1 MTGYFFIEIQV
12 HSITYLFH
20 HKKERLMTIQ
30 RHLEKLNQLSEQ
42 LQPWQGRFNEIQD
55 ILSLKK
61 PLLEQ
66 VERFNQEEQTL
77 NIAIMGQVKAGKSSF
92 LNALLFN
99 GKPVLPTAATPKTAN
114 LTRISYGEKPV
125 LEVEFYT
132 VEEWQDIEQLA
143 QQQGEFDQIK
153 VAKEL
158 TTMVKQSGLDVAQ
171 VLQQQKQQIEA
182 NSLDDLIQ
190 VLDSYAGNT
199 GQYTPLVKMT
209 RLYLPNEELKG
220 FDIID
225 TPGMNDPVLSRTEK
239 TKEEMKRCDVVFFLS
254 RSSQFLDQSD
264 IDLLSSQLPQGGV
277 QKMVLV
283 AAQYDSVIIDDG
295 FNRDSLAECETN
307 VQKRVNRRA
316 ETELGKLAEQ
326 REQAGRPQV
335 AELLR
340 SLTKPILSSTFAY
353 GFANWEKSQWDNAM
367 QHTYNE
373 LQSLGE
379 EWGDYHFTP
388 TDWERIGNFQT
399 LRQEY
404 EQARQNKVQLLEQK
418 KQELLPKA
426 QENLADKVQ
435 ALNAMIDQRIHTL
448 NTQDIQQLE
457 QQQKKCEQQILR
469 ISGKLENM
477 ISQQV
482 KKLQSTTQ
490 DITRDLQKG
499 IQQYSQMTTH
509 SGTETEERSREV
521 STSKWYNP
529 FSWGDTETRYR
540 TYTTTY
546 EYLNAADAVE
556 QVSQYAR
563 DCKVDIQYQ
572 FNDLVRPNQLK
583 LDLRK
588 ALVDEL
594 NTSSQDFDPAQFKN
608 TLDRVINQLD
618 FPELDLDIG
627 NPSELISRN
636 FSGQVR
642 SSSDIEQ
649 LKQQLN
655 QSLQQIFEMLSQRFK
670 ASSQDLQHSLEQTR
684 NSLLQ
689 TLIAGLEQEL
699 QQVRQDFAEKQRTLE
714 EYQQLKKIVV

>member
-1 MTGYFFIEIQV
+1 
-12 HSITYLFH
+12 
-20 HKKERLMTIQ
+20 MTIQ
-30 RHLEKLNQLSEQ
+30 QHLEKLNQLSEQ

-66 VERFNQEEQTL
+66 LERFNQEEQTL

-125 LEVEFYT
+125 LEVEYYT
-132 VEEWQDIEQLA
+132 VEEWQNLEQLA
-143 QQQGEFDQIK
+143 QQQGDYDEIK

-158 TTMVKQSGLDVAQ
+158 TTMVKQSSLDVNQ
-171 VLQQQKQQIEA
+171 VLQQQKQLIEA
-182 NSLDDLIQ
+182 NSLDELMQ
-190 VLDSYAGNT
+190 VLDTYAGNS

-254 RSSQFLDQSD
+254 RASQFLDQSD
-264 IDLLSSQLPQGGV
+264 IELLSSQLPQGGV
-277 QKMVLV
+277 QKMILV

-353 GFANWEKSQWDNAM
+353 GFAHWEQSQWDNAM
-367 QHTYNE
+367 QHTYKE

-379 EWGDYHFTP
+379 EWNDYQFTAA
-388 TDWERIGNFQT
+388 DWERIANFKT
-399 LRQEY
+399 LSQEY

-426 QENLADKVQ
+426 QENLTDKVQ
-435 ALNAMIDQRIHTL
+435 ALNAMIEQRIHTL

-457 QQQKKCEQQILR
+457 QQQKKCEQQIQR
-469 ISGKLENM
+469 ISGKLENL
-477 ISQQV
+477 INQQIN
-482 KKLQSTTQ
+482 KLQSTTQ

-499 IQQYSQMTTH
+499 IQQYSQITIHT
-509 SGTETEERSREV
+509 GTETEERSYEV

-529 FSWGDTETRYR
+529 FSWGSTETRYR
-540 TYTTTY
+540 SYTTTY
-546 EYLNAADAVE
+546 EYLNASDAVE
-556 QVSQYAR
+556 QISQYAR
-563 DCKVDIQYQ
+563 DCKVDIQYH
-572 FNDLVRPNQLK
+572 FNDLVRPSQLK

-594 NTSSQDFDPAQFKN
+594 NTSSQDFDPRQFKN

-618 FPELDLDIG
+618 LPELNLDIG

-642 SSSDIEQ
+642 SSSDIQQ
-649 LKQQLN
+649 LKQQLH
-655 QSLQQIFEMLSQRFK
+655 QSLQKIFEMLSQRFK
-670 ASSQDLQHSLEQTR
+670 ASSQELQRSLEQTR

-699 QQVRQDFAEKQRTLE
+699 QQVRQDFAEKQKTLE
-714 EYQQLKKIVV
+714 EYQQLKKILA

>member
-1 MTGYFFIEIQV
+1 
-12 HSITYLFH
+12 
-20 HKKERLMTIQ
+20 MTIQ
-30 RHLEKLNQLSEQ
+30 QHLEKLNQLSEQ
-42 LQPWQGRFNEIQD
+42 LQPWQGRFNEIKD
-55 ILSLKK
+55 ILSLRK

-92 LNALLFN
+92 LNALLFA

-125 LEVEFYT
+125 LEVEYYT
-132 VEEWQDIEQLA
+132 AEEWQDLKQLA
-143 QQQGEFDQIK
+143 QQQGDYDQIK

-158 TTMVKQSGLDVAQ
+158 TTMVKQSGLDVTE
-171 VLQQQKQQIEA
+171 VLQQQKQLIEA
-182 NSLDDLIQ
+182 NCLDELMQ
-190 VLDSYAGNT
+190 VLDTYTGNS

-209 RLYLPNEELKG
+209 RLYLPSEELKG

-254 RSSQFLDQSD
+254 RASQFLDQSD
-264 IDLLSSQLPQGGV
+264 IELLSSQLPQGGV

-307 VQKRVNRRA
+307 VQKRINRRA

-353 GFANWEKSQWDNAM
+353 GFSHWEQSQWDNAM
-367 QHTYNE
+367 QHTYKE

-379 EWGDYHFTP
+379 EWGDYQFTQA
-388 TDWERIGNFQT
+388 DWERIGNFKT
-399 LRQEY
+399 LSQEY

-426 QENLADKVQ
+426 QENLTDKVQ

-457 QQQKKCEQQILR
+457 QQQKKCEQQIQH
-469 ISGKLENM
+469 ISGKLENL
-477 ISQQV
+477 INEQIN
-482 KKLQSTTQ
+482 KLQSTTQ
-490 DITRDLQKG
+490 DITSDLQKG
-499 IQQYSQMTTH
+499 IQQYSRITTH
-509 SGTETEERSREV
+509 TGTETEERSYEV

-529 FSWGDTETRYR
+529 FSWGSTETRYR
-540 TYTTTY
+540 SYTTTY
-546 EYLNAADAVE
+546 EYLNASDAVE

-563 DCKVDIQYQ
+563 ECKSDIQLN
-572 FNDLVRPNQLK
+572 FNNLVRPNQLK

-594 NTSSQDFDPAQFKN
+594 NTSSQDFDPKQFKN
-608 TLDRVINQLD
+608 TLDRVIKQLD
-618 FPELDLDIG
+618 LPELNLDIG

-642 SSSDIEQ
+642 SSSDIQQ

-655 QSLQQIFEMLSQRFK
+655 QSLQKIFEMLSQRFK
-670 ASSQDLQHSLEQTR
+670 TSSQDLQRSLDQTR

-699 QQVRQDFAEKQRTLE
+699 QQVRQDFAEKQKTLE
-714 EYQQLKKIVV
+714 EYQQLKKILA

>member
-1 MTGYFFIEIQV
+1 
-12 HSITYLFH
+12 
-20 HKKERLMTIQ
+20 MTIQ
-30 RHLEKLNQLSEQ
+30 QHLEKLNQLSEQ

-125 LEVEFYT
+125 LEVEYYT
-132 VEEWQDIEQLA
+132 AEEWQDLEQLA
-143 QQQGEFDQIK
+143 QQQGDYDQIK

-158 TTMVKQSGLDVAQ
+158 TTMVKQSGLDVTQ
-171 VLQQQKQQIEA
+171 VLQQQKQLIEA
-182 NSLDDLIQ
+182 NSLDELMQ
-190 VLDSYAGNT
+190 VLDSYAGNS

-254 RSSQFLDQSD
+254 RASQFLDQSD
-264 IDLLSSQLPQGGV
+264 IELLSSQLPQGGV

-353 GFANWEKSQWDNAM
+353 GFSHWEQSQWDNAM
-367 QHTYNE
+367 QHTYKE

-379 EWGDYHFTP
+379 EWGDYQFTQA
-388 TDWERIGNFQT
+388 DWERIGNFKT
-399 LRQEY
+399 LSQEY

-426 QENLADKVQ
+426 QENLTDKVQ
-435 ALNAMIDQRIHTL
+435 ALTAMIDQRIHTL

-457 QQQKKCEQQILR
+457 QQQKKCEQQIQR
-469 ISGKLENM
+469 ISGKLENL
-477 ISQQV
+477 INQQIN
-482 KKLQSTTQ
+482 KLQSTTQ

-499 IQQYSQMTTH
+499 IQQYSQITTH
-509 SGTETEERSREV
+509 TGTETEERSYEV

-529 FSWGDTETRYR
+529 FSWGSTETRYR
-540 TYTTTY
+540 SYTTTY
-546 EYLNAADAVE
+546 EYLNASDAVE

-563 DCKVDIQYQ
+563 DCTVDIQYH
-572 FNDLVRPNQLK
+572 FNDLVRPSQLK
-583 LDLRK
+583 LELRK

-594 NTSSQDFDPAQFKN
+594 NTSSQDFDPKQFKN

-618 FPELDLDIG
+618 LPELDLDIG

-642 SSSDIEQ
+642 SSSDIQQ

-655 QSLQQIFEMLSQRFK
+655 QSLQKIFEMLSQRFK
-670 ASSQDLQHSLEQTR
+670 TSSQDLQHSLEQTR
-684 NSLLQ
+684 DSLLQ

-699 QQVRQDFAEKQRTLE
+699 QQVRQDFAEKQKTLE
-714 EYQQLKKIVV
+714 EYQQLKKILA

>member
-1 MTGYFFIEIQV
+1 
-12 HSITYLFH
+12 
-20 HKKERLMTIQ
+20 MTIQ
-30 RHLEKLNQLSEQ
+30 QHLEKLSQLSEQ
-42 LQPWQGRFNEIQD
+42 LQPWHGRFNEIQD
-55 ILSLKK
+55 ILNLRK

-66 VERFNQEEQTL
+66 VERFNQDEQTL

-125 LEVEFYT
+125 LEVEYYT
-132 VEEWQDIEQLA
+132 AEEWQDLEQLA
-143 QQQGEFDQIK
+143 QQQGDYDQIK

-158 TTMVKQSGLDVAQ
+158 TTMVKQSGLDVTE
-171 VLQQQKQQIEA
+171 VLQQQKQLIEA
-182 NSLDDLIQ
+182 NSLDELMQ
-190 VLDSYAGNT
+190 VLDTYAGNS

-254 RSSQFLDQSD
+254 RASQFLDQSD
-264 IDLLSSQLPQGGV
+264 IELLSSQLPQGGV

-353 GFANWEKSQWDNAM
+353 GFAHWEQSQWDNAM
-367 QHTYNE
+367 QHTYKE

-379 EWGDYHFTP
+379 EWNDYQFTAA
-388 TDWERIGNFQT
+388 DWERIGNFKT
-399 LRQEY
+399 LSQEY

-426 QENLADKVQ
+426 QENLTDKVQ

-457 QQQKKCEQQILR
+457 QQQKKCEQQIQR
-469 ISGKLENM
+469 ISGKLENL
-477 ISQQV
+477 INEQIN
-482 KKLQSTTQ
+482 KLQSTTQ
-490 DITRDLQKG
+490 DITSDLQKG
-499 IQQYSQMTTH
+499 IQQYSRITTH
-509 SGTETEERSREV
+509 TGTETEERSYEV

-529 FSWGDTETRYR
+529 FSWGSTETRYR
-540 TYTTTY
+540 SYTTTY
-546 EYLNAADAVE
+546 EYLNASDAVE

-563 DCKVDIQYQ
+563 ECKSDIQLN
-572 FNDLVRPNQLK
+572 FNNLVRPNQLK

-594 NTSSQDFDPAQFKN
+594 NTSSQDFDPKQFKN

-618 FPELDLDIG
+618 LPELNLDIG

-642 SSSDIEQ
+642 SSSDIQQ

-655 QSLQQIFEMLSQRFK
+655 QSLQKIFEMLSQRFK
-670 ASSQDLQHSLEQTR
+670 ASSQDLERSLEQTR

-699 QQVRQDFAEKQRTLE
+699 QQVRQDFAEKQKTLE
-714 EYQQLKKIVV
+714 EYQQLKKILA

>member
-1 MTGYFFIEIQV
+1 
-12 HSITYLFH
+12 
-20 HKKERLMTIQ
+20 MTIQ
-30 RHLEKLNQLSEQ
+30 QHLEKLDQLYEQ
-42 LQPWQGRFNEIQD
+42 LQHWQGRFNEIQD

-125 LEVEFYT
+125 LEVEYYT
-132 VEEWQDIEQLA
+132 VEEWHDLELLA
-143 QQQGEFDQIK
+143 QQEGDFDQIK

-254 RSSQFLDQSD
+254 RASQFLDQSD

-295 FNRDSLAECETN
+295 FNRNSLAECEAN

-326 REQAGRPQV
+326 REQAGRPKV

-353 GFANWEKSQWDNAM
+353 GFANWKKSQWDSSM
-367 QHTYNE
+367 QHTYSE
-373 LQSLGE
+373 LKGLGE
-379 EWGDYHFTP
+379 EWGDYQFNLI
-388 TDWERIGNFQT
+388 DWERIGNFQI

-426 QENLADKVQ
+426 HENLADKVQ
-435 ALNAMIDQRIHTL
+435 ALNAIIDQRVHIL
-448 NTQDIQQLE
+448 NTQDIQRLE
-457 QQQKKCEQQILR
+457 QQQKKCEQQIQR
-469 ISGKLENM
+469 ISGKLESL
-477 ISQQV
+477 ISQQIN
-482 KKLQSTTQ
+482 KLQSTTQ

-499 IQQYSQMTTH
+499 IQQYSRMTTH
-509 SGTETEERSREV
+509 TGTETEERSYEV

-529 FSWGDTETRYR
+529 FSWGDTETHYR
-540 TYTTTY
+540 SYTSSY
-546 EYLNAADAVE
+546 EYMNASDAVE
-556 QVSQYAR
+556 QVGQYAR

-618 FPELDLDIG
+618 LPELNLDIG
-627 NPSELISRN
+627 NPSELISRR

-642 SSSDIEQ
+642 SNSDIEQ

-655 QSLQQIFEMLSQRFK
+655 QSLQQIFEMLSDRFK
-670 ASSQDLQHSLEQTR
+670 TSSHKLQQNLEQTR
-684 NSLLQ
+684 NSILQ
-689 TLIAGLEQEL
+689 TLIAGLEHEL
-699 QQVRQDFAEKQRTLE
+699 QEVRQDFAEKQKTLA
-714 EYQQLKKIVV
+714 EYQQLKKILI

>member
-1 MTGYFFIEIQV
+1 
-12 HSITYLFH
+12 
-20 HKKERLMTIQ
+20 MTIQ
-30 RHLEKLNQLSEQ
+30 QHLEKLNHLSEQ

-92 LNALLFN
+92 LNALLFH

-125 LEVEFYT
+125 LEVEYYT
-132 VEEWQDIEQLA
+132 AEEWQNLEQLA
-143 QQQGEFDQIK
+143 QQQGDYDEIK

-158 TTMVKQSGLDVAQ
+158 TTMLKQSSLDVNQ
-171 VLQQQKQQIEA
+171 VLQQQKQLIEA
-182 NSLDDLIQ
+182 NSLDELKQ
-190 VLDSYAGNT
+190 VLDTYAGNS

-254 RSSQFLDQSD
+254 RASQFLDQSD
-264 IDLLSSQLPQGGV
+264 IELLSSQLPQGGV

-353 GFANWEKSQWDNAM
+353 GFAHWEQSQWDNAM
-367 QHTYNE
+367 QHTYKE

-379 EWGDYHFTP
+379 EWNDYQFTQD
-388 TDWERIGNFQT
+388 DWERIANFKT
-399 LRQEY
+399 LSQEY

-426 QENLADKVQ
+426 QENLTDKVQ
-435 ALNAMIDQRIHTL
+435 ALNAMIEQRIHTL

-457 QQQKKCEQQILR
+457 QQQKKCEQQIQR
-469 ISGKLENM
+469 ISGKLENL
-477 ISQQV
+477 INQQIN
-482 KKLQSTTQ
+482 KLQSTTQ

-499 IQQYSQMTTH
+499 IQQYSQITTH
-509 SGTETEERSREV
+509 TGTETEERSYEV
-521 STSKWYNP
+521 STSKWYKP
-529 FSWGDTETRYR
+529 WTWGDTETRYR
-540 TYTTTY
+540 SYTTTY
-546 EYLNAADAVE
+546 EYLNASDAVE

-563 DCKVDIQYQ
+563 DCKVDIQYH
-572 FNDLVRPNQLK
+572 FNDLVRPSQLK

-594 NTSSQDFDPAQFKN
+594 NTSSQDFDPTQFKN

-618 FPELDLDIG
+618 LPELNLDIG

-642 SSSDIEQ
+642 SSSDIQQ

-655 QSLQQIFEMLSQRFK
+655 QSLQKIFEMLSQRFK
-670 ASSQDLQHSLEQTR
+670 ASSQDLQRSLEQTR

-699 QQVRQDFAEKQRTLE
+699 QQVRQDFAEKQKTLE
-714 EYQQLKKIVV
+714 EYQQLKKILA

>member
-1 MTGYFFIEIQV
+1 
-12 HSITYLFH
+12 
-20 HKKERLMTIQ
+20 MTIQ
-30 RHLEKLNQLSEQ
+30 KHLEKLSRLSEQ
-42 LQPWQGRFNEIQD
+42 LQLWQGRFNEIQD

-125 LEVEFYT
+125 LEVEYYT
-132 VEEWQDIEQLA
+132 AEEWQDLEQLA

-158 TTMVKQSGLDVAQ
+158 TTMVKQSGLDVTQ
-171 VLQQQKQQIEA
+171 VLQQQKQKIEA
-182 NSLDDLIQ
+182 NSLDDLMQ
-190 VLDSYAGNT
+190 LLDTYAGNS

-254 RSSQFLDQSD
+254 RASQFLDQSD

-340 SLTKPILSSTFAY
+340 SLTKPILSSTFSY
-353 GFANWEKSQWDNAM
+353 GFANWEQSQWDNAM
-367 QHTYNE
+367 LHTHNE
-373 LQSLGE
+373 LRSLGE
-379 EWGDYHFTP
+379 EWGNYQFTP
-388 TDWERIGNFQT
+388 SDWERIGNFQT

-404 EQARQNKVQLLEQK
+404 ERARQNKVQLLEQK
-418 KQELLPKA
+418 KLELLPKA

-457 QQQKKCEQQILR
+457 QQQKKCEQQIQR
-469 ISGKLENM
+469 ISGKLENL
-477 ISQQV
+477 INQQIN
-482 KKLQSTTQ
+482 KLQSTTQ
-490 DITRDLQKG
+490 GITRDLQKG
-499 IQQYSQMTTH
+499 IQQYSQITTH
-509 SGTETEERSREV
+509 TGTETEERSYEV
-521 STSKWYNP
+521 STSTWYNP

-540 TYTTTY
+540 SYTTTY
-546 EYLNAADAVE
+546 EYLNASDAVE
-556 QVSQYAR
+556 QVGQYAR
-563 DCKVDIQYQ
+563 DCKIDIQYH

-627 NPSELISRN
+627 NPSDLITRN

-649 LKQQLN
+649 LKQRLN

-670 ASSQDLQHSLEQTR
+670 ASSQNLQQSLEQTR

-699 QQVRQDFAEKQRTLE
+699 QQVRQDFAEKQKTLE
-714 EYQQLKKIVV
+714 EYLQLKKILT

>member
-1 MTGYFFIEIQV
+1 
-12 HSITYLFH
+12 
-20 HKKERLMTIQ
+20 MTIQ
-30 RHLEKLNQLSEQ
+30 QHLEKLNQLSEE
-42 LQPWQGRFNEIQD
+42 LQPWQGRFNEIKD
-55 ILSLKK
+55 ILSLRK

-92 LNALLFN
+92 LNALLFA

-125 LEVEFYT
+125 LEVEYYT
-132 VEEWQDIEQLA
+132 AEEWQDLEQLA
-143 QQQGEFDQIK
+143 QQQGDYDQIK

-158 TTMVKQSGLDVAQ
+158 TTMVKQSGLDVTE
-171 VLQQQKQQIEA
+171 VLQQQKQLIEA
-182 NSLDDLIQ
+182 NCLDELMQ
-190 VLDSYAGNT
+190 VLDTYAGNS

-209 RLYLPNEELKG
+209 RLYLPSEELKG

-254 RSSQFLDQSD
+254 RASQFLDQSD
-264 IDLLSSQLPQGGV
+264 IELLSSQLPQGGV

-307 VQKRVNRRA
+307 VQKRINRRA

-326 REQAGRPQV
+326 REQAGRPQI

-340 SLTKPILSSTFAY
+340 SLTKPILSSTFAF
-353 GFANWEKSQWDNAM
+353 GFSHWEQSQWDKAM
-367 QHTYNE
+367 QHTYKE

-379 EWGDYHFTP
+379 EWGDYQFTQA
-388 TDWERIGNFQT
+388 DWERIGNFKT
-399 LRQEY
+399 LSQEY

-426 QENLADKVQ
+426 QEHLTDKVQ
-435 ALNAMIDQRIHTL
+435 ALNAMIEQRIHTL

-457 QQQKKCEQQILR
+457 QQQKKCEQQIQR
-469 ISGKLENM
+469 ISGKLENL
-477 ISQQV
+477 INEQIN
-482 KKLQSTTQ
+482 KLQSTTQ
-490 DITRDLQKG
+490 DITSDLQKG
-499 IQQYSQMTTH
+499 IQQYSRITTH
-509 SGTETEERSREV
+509 TGTETEERSYEV

-529 FSWGDTETRYR
+529 FSWGSTETRYR
-540 TYTTTY
+540 SYTTTY
-546 EYLNAADAVE
+546 EYLNASDAVE

-563 DCKVDIQYQ
+563 ECKSDIQLN
-572 FNDLVRPNQLK
+572 FNNLVRPNQLK

-594 NTSSQDFDPAQFKN
+594 NTSSQDFDPKQFKN
-608 TLDRVINQLD
+608 TLDRVIKQLD
-618 FPELDLDIG
+618 LPELNLDIG

-642 SSSDIEQ
+642 SSSDIQQ

-655 QSLQQIFEMLSQRFK
+655 QSLQKIFEMLSQRFK
-670 ASSQDLQHSLEQTR
+670 TSSQDLQRSLEQTR

-699 QQVRQDFAEKQRTLE
+699 QQVRQDFAEKQKTLE
-714 EYQQLKKIVV
+714 EYQQLKKILA

>member
-1 MTGYFFIEIQV
+1 
-12 HSITYLFH
+12 
-20 HKKERLMTIQ
+20 MTIQ
-30 RHLEKLNQLSEQ
+30 QHLEKLNQLSEQ

-125 LEVEFYT
+125 LEVEYYT
-132 VEEWQDIEQLA
+132 VEEWQNLEQLA
-143 QQQGEFDQIK
+143 QQQGDYDEIK

-158 TTMVKQSGLDVAQ
+158 TTMVKQSSLDVNQ
-171 VLQQQKQQIEA
+171 VLQQQRQLIEA
-182 NSLDDLIQ
+182 NSLDELMQ
-190 VLDSYAGNT
+190 VLDTYAGNS

-254 RSSQFLDQSD
+254 RASQFLDQSD
-264 IDLLSSQLPQGGV
+264 IELLSSQLPQGGV

-353 GFANWEKSQWDNAM
+353 GFAHWEQSQWDNAM
-367 QHTYNE
+367 QHTYKE

-379 EWGDYHFTP
+379 EWNDYQFTAA
-388 TDWERIGNFQT
+388 DWERIANFKT
-399 LRQEY
+399 LNQEY

-426 QENLADKVQ
+426 QENLTDKVQ
-435 ALNAMIDQRIHTL
+435 ALNAMIEQRIHTL

-457 QQQKKCEQQILR
+457 QQQKKCEQQIQR
-469 ISGKLENM
+469 ISGKLENL
-477 ISQQV
+477 INQQIN
-482 KKLQSTTQ
+482 KLQSTTQ

-499 IQQYSQMTTH
+499 IQQYSQITTH
-509 SGTETEERSREV
+509 TGTETEERSYEV

-529 FSWGDTETRYR
+529 FSWGSTETRYR
-540 TYTTTY
+540 SYTTTY
-546 EYLNAADAVE
+546 EYLNASDAVE

-563 DCKVDIQYQ
+563 DCKVDIQYH
-572 FNDLVRPNQLK
+572 FNDLVRPSQLK

-594 NTSSQDFDPAQFKN
+594 NTSSQDFDPTQFKN

-618 FPELDLDIG
+618 LPELNLDIG

-642 SSSDIEQ
+642 SSSDIQQ
-649 LKQQLN
+649 LKQQLH
-655 QSLQQIFEMLSQRFK
+655 QSLQKIFEMLSQRFK
-670 ASSQDLQHSLEQTR
+670 ASSQDLQRSLEQTR

-699 QQVRQDFAEKQRTLE
+699 QQVRQDFAEKQKTLE
-714 EYQQLKKIVV
+714 EYQQLKKILA

>member
-1 MTGYFFIEIQV
+1 
-12 HSITYLFH
+12 
-20 HKKERLMTIQ
+20 MTIQ
-30 RHLEKLNQLSEQ
+30 QHLEKLNQLSKQ

-125 LEVEFYT
+125 LEVEYYT
-132 VEEWQDIEQLA
+132 AEEWQDLEQLA
-143 QQQGEFDQIK
+143 QQQGDYDQIK

-158 TTMVKQSGLDVAQ
+158 TTMVKQSGLDVTQ
-171 VLQQQKQQIEA
+171 VFQQQKQLIEA
-182 NSLDDLIQ
+182 NSLDELMQ
-190 VLDSYAGNT
+190 VLDSYAGNS

-254 RSSQFLDQSD
+254 RASQFLDETD
-264 IDLLSSQLPQGGV
+264 LKLLSNQLPQGGV

-283 AAQYDSVIIDDG
+283 GSHYDSVIYDDAPQ
-295 FNRDSLAECETN
+295 RDSLSECEAN
-307 VQKRVNRRA
+307 IQKRLNSRA
-316 ETELGKLAEQ
+316 AKDLGKLADQ
-326 REQAGRPQV
+326 REQAGRPQI

-353 GFANWEKSQWDNAM
+353 GFAHWDKSQWNSSMLHDYSNLQNEAKDSWDNY
-367 QHTYNE
+367 Q
-373 LQSLGE
+373 
-379 EWGDYHFTP
+379 FTQA
-388 TDWERIGNFQT
+388 DWERIGNFKT
-399 LRQEY
+399 LSQEY

-426 QENLADKVQ
+426 LENLTDKVQ
-435 ALNAMIDQRIHTL
+435 ALTAMIDQRIHTL

-457 QQQKKCEQQILR
+457 QQQKKCEQQIQR
-469 ISGKLENM
+469 ISGKLENL
-477 ISQQV
+477 INQQIN
-482 KKLQSTTQ
+482 KLQSTTQ

-499 IQQYSQMTTH
+499 IQQYSQITTH
-509 SGTETEERSREV
+509 TGTETEERSYEV
-521 STSKWYNP
+521 STSKWYKP
-529 FSWGDTETRYR
+529 WTWGDTETRYR
-540 TYTTTY
+540 SYTTTY
-546 EYLNAADAVE
+546 EYLNASDAVE

-563 DCKVDIQYQ
+563 DCTVDIQYH
-572 FNDLVRPNQLK
+572 FNDLVRPSQLK
-583 LDLRK
+583 LELRK

-594 NTSSQDFDPAQFKN
+594 NTSSQDFDPKQFKN

-618 FPELDLDIG
+618 LPELDLDIG

-642 SSSDIEQ
+642 SSSDIQQ

-655 QSLQQIFEMLSQRFK
+655 QSLQKIFEMLSQRFK
-670 ASSQDLQHSLEQTR
+670 TSSQDLQHSLEQTR
-684 NSLLQ
+684 DSLLQ

-699 QQVRQDFAEKQRTLE
+699 HQVRQDFAEKQKTLE
-714 EYQQLKKIVV
+714 EYQQLKKILA

>member
-1 MTGYFFIEIQV
+1 
-12 HSITYLFH
+12 
-20 HKKERLMTIQ
+20 MTIQ
-30 RHLEKLNQLSEQ
+30 QHLEKLNQLSKQ

-55 ILSLKK
+55 ILSLRR

-125 LEVEFYT
+125 LEVEYYT
-132 VEEWQDIEQLA
+132 AEEWQDLEQLA
-143 QQQGEFDQIK
+143 QQQGDYDQIK

-158 TTMVKQSGLDVAQ
+158 TTMVKQSGLDVPQ
-171 VLQQQKQQIEA
+171 ELKQQTQLIEA
-182 NSLDDLIQ
+182 NYLDELMQ
-190 VLDSYAGNT
+190 VLDSYAGNS

-254 RSSQFLDQSD
+254 RASQFLDQSD
-264 IDLLSSQLPQGGV
+264 IELLSSQLPQGGV

-353 GFANWEKSQWDNAM
+353 GFAHWEQSQWDNAM
-367 QHTYNE
+367 QHTYKE

-379 EWGDYHFTP
+379 EWNDYQFTAA
-388 TDWERIGNFQT
+388 DWERIANFKT
-399 LRQEY
+399 LNQEY

-426 QENLADKVQ
+426 QENLTDKVQ
-435 ALNAMIDQRIHTL
+435 ALTAMIDQRIHTL

-457 QQQKKCEQQILR
+457 QQQKKCEQQIQR
-469 ISGKLENM
+469 ISGKLENL
-477 ISQQV
+477 INQQIN
-482 KKLQSTTQ
+482 KLQSTTQ

-499 IQQYSQMTTH
+499 IQQYSQITTH
-509 SGTETEERSREV
+509 TGTETEERSYEV

-529 FSWGDTETRYR
+529 FSWGSTETRYR
-540 TYTTTY
+540 SYTTTY
-546 EYLNAADAVE
+546 EYLNASDAVE

-563 DCKVDIQYQ
+563 DCTVDIQYH
-572 FNDLVRPNQLK
+572 FNDLVRPSQLK
-583 LDLRK
+583 LELRK

-594 NTSSQDFDPAQFKN
+594 NTSSQDFDPKQFKN

-618 FPELDLDIG
+618 LPELDLDIG

-636 FSGQVR
+636 FNGQVR
-642 SSSDIEQ
+642 SSSDIQQ

-655 QSLQQIFEMLSQRFK
+655 QSLQKIFEMLSQRFK
-670 ASSQDLQHSLEQTR
+670 TSSQDLQYSLEQTR
-684 NSLLQ
+684 DSLLQ

-699 QQVRQDFAEKQRTLE
+699 QQVRQDFAEKQKTLE
-714 EYQQLKKIVV
+714 EYQQLKKILA

>member
-1 MTGYFFIEIQV
+1 
-12 HSITYLFH
+12 
-20 HKKERLMTIQ
+20 MTIQ
-30 RHLEKLNQLSEQ
+30 QHLEKLSQLSEQ
-42 LQPWQGRFNEIQD
+42 LQPWQGRLNEIQD

-66 VERFNQEEQTL
+66 VERFNREEQTL

-99 GKPVLPTAATPKTAN
+99 GKPVLPIAATPKTAN

-125 LEVEFYT
+125 LEVEYYT
-132 VEEWQDIEQLA
+132 LEEWRDFEYLA
-143 QQQGEFDQIK
+143 QQQGDYDQIK

-158 TTMVKQSGLDVAQ
+158 TTMVKQGGLDATQ
-171 VLQQQKQQIEA
+171 VLQQQKQRIEA
-182 NSLDDLIQ
+182 NSLDDLMQ
-190 VLDSYAGNT
+190 VLDAYAGNS
-199 GQYTPLVKMT
+199 GQYTPVVKMT
-209 RLYLPNEELKG
+209 RLYLPIEELKG

-239 TKEEMKRCDVVFFLS
+239 TKEEMERCDVVFFLS
-254 RSSQFLDQSD
+254 RTSQFLDQSD

-283 AAQYDSVIIDDG
+283 AAQYDSAIDDDG
-295 FNRDSLAECETN
+295 YDRDSLAECETN
-307 VQKRVNRRA
+307 VQKRLNRRA
-316 ETELGKLAEQ
+316 ETELGKLAVQ

-340 SLTKPILSSTFAY
+340 SLTKPIFSSTFAY
-353 GFANWEKSQWDNAM
+353 GFANWEQPQWNSSMKDRYGKLLELAERWDNY
-367 QHTYNE
+367 Q
-373 LQSLGE
+373 
-379 EWGDYHFTP
+379 FTQA
-388 TDWERIGNFQT
+388 DWERIGNFQT

-418 KQELLPKA
+418 KQEMLPKA
-426 QENLADKVQ
+426 QENLADKVK

-448 NTQDIQQLE
+448 NTQDMQQLE
-457 QQQKKCEQQILR
+457 QQQKKCEQQIQR
-469 ISGKLENM
+469 ISGKLENL
-477 ISQQV
+477 ISQQIN
-482 KKLQSTTQ
+482 KLQSTTQ

-509 SGTETEERSREV
+509 TGTETKERSYEV

-529 FSWGDTETRYR
+529 FSWGSSEIRYR
-540 TYTTTY
+540 SYTTSY
-546 EYLNAADAVE
+546 EYLNASDAVE

-563 DCKVDIQYQ
+563 DCKVDIQYH
-572 FNDLVRPNQLK
+572 FNDLVRPSQLK

-594 NTSSQDFDPAQFKN
+594 NTSSQDFDPAQFKS

-627 NPSELISRN
+627 NPSELISHN

-642 SSSDIEQ
+642 SSSNIEQ

-655 QSLQQIFEMLSQRFK
+655 QSLQQIFGMLSQRFK
-670 ASSQDLQHSLEQTR
+670 ASSQCLQQSLEQTR

-699 QQVRQDFAEKQRTLE
+699 QQVRQDFAEKQKTLE
-714 EYQQLKKIVV
+714 EYQQLKKILA

>member
-1 MTGYFFIEIQV
+1 
-12 HSITYLFH
+12 
-20 HKKERLMTIQ
+20 MTIQ
-30 RHLEKLNQLSEQ
+30 QHLEKLSQLSEQ
-42 LQPWQGRFNEIQD
+42 LQPWHGRFNEIQD
-55 ILSLKK
+55 ILNLRK

-66 VERFNQEEQTL
+66 VERFNQDEQTL

-125 LEVEFYT
+125 LEVEYYT
-132 VEEWQDIEQLA
+132 VEEWQDLEQLA
-143 QQQGEFDQIK
+143 QQQGDYDQIK

-158 TTMVKQSGLDVAQ
+158 TTMVKQSGLDVNQ
-171 VLQQQKQQIEA
+171 VLQQQKQLIEA
-182 NSLDDLIQ
+182 NSLDELMQ
-190 VLDSYAGNT
+190 VLDTYAGNS

-209 RLYLPNEELKG
+209 CLYLPNEELKG

-254 RSSQFLDQSD
+254 RASQFLDQSD
-264 IDLLSSQLPQGGV
+264 IELLSSQLPQGGV

-353 GFANWEKSQWDNAM
+353 GFAHWEQSQWDNAM
-367 QHTYNE
+367 QHTYKE

-379 EWGDYHFTP
+379 EWNDYQFTAA
-388 TDWERIGNFQT
+388 DWERIGNFKT
-399 LRQEY
+399 LSQEY

-426 QENLADKVQ
+426 QENLTDKVQ
-435 ALNAMIDQRIHTL
+435 ALNAMIEQRIHTL

-457 QQQKKCEQQILR
+457 QQQKKCEQQIQR
-469 ISGKLENM
+469 ISGKLENL
-477 ISQQV
+477 INEQIN
-482 KKLQSTTQ
+482 KLQSTTQ

-499 IQQYSQMTTH
+499 IQQYSQITTH
-509 SGTETEERSREV
+509 TGTETEERSYEV

-529 FSWGDTETRYR
+529 FSWGSTETRYR
-540 TYTTTY
+540 SYTTTY
-546 EYLNAADAVE
+546 EYLNASDAVE
-556 QVSQYAR
+556 QISQYAR
-563 DCKVDIQYQ
+563 DCKVDIQYH
-572 FNDLVRPNQLK
+572 FNDLVRPSQLK

-618 FPELDLDIG
+618 LPELNLDIG

-642 SSSDIEQ
+642 SSSDIQQ

-655 QSLQQIFEMLSQRFK
+655 QSLQKIFEMLSQRFK

-699 QQVRQDFAEKQRTLE
+699 QQVRQDFAEKQKTLE
-714 EYQQLKKIVV
+714 EYQQLKKILA

>member
-1 MTGYFFIEIQV
+1 
-12 HSITYLFH
+12 
-20 HKKERLMTIQ
+20 MTIQ
-30 RHLEKLNQLSEQ
+30 QHLEKLNQLSEQ
-42 LQPWQGRFNEIQD
+42 LQHWQGRFNEIQD

-125 LEVEFYT
+125 LEVEYYT
-132 VEEWQDIEQLA
+132 LEEWHDLELLA
-143 QQQGEFDQIK
+143 QQEGDFDQIK

-190 VLDSYAGNT
+190 VLDSYAGNS

-254 RSSQFLDQSD
+254 RASQFLDQSD

-295 FNRDSLAECETN
+295 FNRNSLAECEAN

-326 REQAGRPQV
+326 REQAGRPKV

-353 GFANWEKSQWDNAM
+353 GFANWKKSQWDSAM
-367 QHTYNE
+367 QHTYSE
-373 LQSLGE
+373 LKGLGE
-379 EWGDYHFTP
+379 EWGDYHFTL

-426 QENLADKVQ
+426 HENLADKVQ
-435 ALNAMIDQRIHTL
+435 ALNAIIDQRMHIL

-457 QQQKKCEQQILR
+457 QQQKKCEQQIQR
-469 ISGKLENM
+469 ISGKLESLV
-477 ISQQV
+477 SQQIN
-482 KKLQSTTQ
+482 KLQSTTQ
-490 DITRDLQKG
+490 DIVRDLQKG
-499 IQQYSQMTTH
+499 IQQYSRMTTH
-509 SGTETEERSREV
+509 TGTETEERSYEV

-529 FSWGDTETRYR
+529 FSWGDTETHYR
-540 TYTTTY
+540 SYTSSY
-546 EYLNAADAVE
+546 EYMNASDAVE
-556 QVSQYAR
+556 QVGQYAR

-618 FPELDLDIG
+618 LPELNLDIG
-627 NPSELISRN
+627 NPSELISRR

-642 SSSDIEQ
+642 SNSDIEQ

-655 QSLQQIFEMLSQRFK
+655 QSLQQIFEMLSDRFK
-670 ASSQDLQHSLEQTR
+670 TSSHKLQQNLEQTR
-684 NSLLQ
+684 NSILQ
-689 TLIAGLEQEL
+689 TLIAGLEHEL
-699 QQVRQDFAEKQRTLE
+699 QEVRQDFAEKQKTLA
-714 EYQQLKKIVV
+714 EYQQLKKILI

>member
-1 MTGYFFIEIQV
+1 
-12 HSITYLFH
+12 
-20 HKKERLMTIQ
+20 MTIQ
-30 RHLEKLNQLSEQ
+30 QHLEKLKQLSEQ

-55 ILSLKK
+55 ILNLRKT
-61 PLLEQ
+61 LLEQ
-66 VERFNQEEQTL
+66 VKRFNQEEQTL

-92 LNALLFN
+92 LNALLFD

-125 LEVEFYT
+125 LEVEYYT
-132 VEEWQDIEQLA
+132 QEEWQDLEQLA
-143 QQQGEFDQIK
+143 QQQGDYDQIK

-158 TTMVKQSGLDVAQ
+158 TTMVKQSGLDAVQ
-171 VLQQQKQQIEA
+171 ILQQQIQKIEA
-182 NSLDDLIQ
+182 DSLNELMQ
-190 VLDSYAGNT
+190 LLDAYAGNS

-225 TPGMNDPVLSRTEK
+225 TPGMNDPVLNRTEK
-239 TKEEMKRCDVVFFLS
+239 TKQEMQRCDVVFFLS
-254 RSSQFLDQSD
+254 RASQFLDQSD

-295 FNRDSLAECETN
+295 FNRDSLAECESNIQT
-307 VQKRVNRRA
+307 RINRRA

-353 GFANWEKSQWDNAM
+353 GFAHWEQSQWDHAM
-367 QHTYNE
+367 QHTYQE

-379 EWGDYHFTP
+379 EWNDYQFTAA
-388 TDWERIGNFQT
+388 DWERIGNFKT
-399 LRQEY
+399 LSQEY

-426 QENLADKVQ
+426 QENLADKIQILHEV
-435 ALNAMIDQRIHTL
+435 LDQRIHIL

-457 QQQKKCEQQILR
+457 QQQKQCELQIQR
-469 ISGKLENM
+469 ISGKLENL
-477 ISQQV
+477 INQQIN
-482 KKLQSTTQ
+482 KLQSTTQ
-490 DITRDLQKG
+490 EITRDLQKG
-499 IQQYSQMTTH
+499 IQQYSQITTH
-509 SGTETEERSREV
+509 TGTETEERAYEV
-521 STSKWYNP
+521 STSELFKPWTW
-529 FSWGDTETRYR
+529 FSKETRYR
-540 TYTTTY
+540 SYTTTY
-546 EYLNAADAVE
+546 EYLNASDAVE

-563 DCKVDIQYQ
+563 DCKVDIQYH

-618 FPELDLDIG
+618 LPELDLDIG
-627 NPSELISRN
+627 NLSELISRN
-636 FSGQVR
+636 FSGQIR
-642 SSSDIEQ
+642 SSSDIQQ
-649 LKQQLN
+649 LKLQLN
-655 QSLQQIFEMLSQRFK
+655 QSLQKIFEMLSQRFK
-670 ASSQDLQHSLEQTR
+670 ASSQNLQHSLEQTR

-699 QQVRQDFAEKQRTLE
+699 QQVRQDFTEKQKTLA
-714 EYQQLKKIVV
+714 EYQQLKKLLA

>member
-1 MTGYFFIEIQV
+1 
-12 HSITYLFH
+12 
-20 HKKERLMTIQ
+20 MTIQ
-30 RHLEKLNQLSEQ
+30 KHLEKLSRLSEQ
-42 LQPWQGRFNEIQD
+42 LQLWQGRFNEIQD

-125 LEVEFYT
+125 LEVEYYT
-132 VEEWQDIEQLA
+132 AEEWQDLEQLA

-158 TTMVKQSGLDVAQ
+158 TTMVKQSGLDVTQ
-171 VLQQQKQQIEA
+171 VLQQQKQKIEA
-182 NSLDDLIQ
+182 NSLDDLMQ
-190 VLDSYAGNT
+190 LLDTYAGNS

-254 RSSQFLDQSD
+254 RASQFLDQSD

-340 SLTKPILSSTFAY
+340 SLTKPILSSTFSY
-353 GFANWEKSQWDNAM
+353 GFANWEQSQWDNAM
-367 QHTYNE
+367 LHTHNE
-373 LQSLGE
+373 LRSLGE
-379 EWGDYHFTP
+379 EWGNYQFTP
-388 TDWERIGNFQT
+388 SDWERIGNFQT

-404 EQARQNKVQLLEQK
+404 ERARQNKVQLLEQK
-418 KQELLPKA
+418 KLELLPKA

-457 QQQKKCEQQILR
+457 QQQKKCEQQIQR
-469 ISGKLENM
+469 ISGKLENL
-477 ISQQV
+477 INQQIN
-482 KKLQSTTQ
+482 KLQSTTQ
-490 DITRDLQKG
+490 GITRDLQKG
-499 IQQYSQMTTH
+499 IQQYSQITTH
-509 SGTETEERSREV
+509 TGTETEERSYEV
-521 STSKWYNP
+521 STSTWYNP

-540 TYTTTY
+540 SYTTTY
-546 EYLNAADAVE
+546 EYLNASDAVE
-556 QVSQYAR
+556 QVGQYAR
-563 DCKVDIQYQ
+563 DCKIDIQYH

-627 NPSELISRN
+627 NPSDLITRN

-649 LKQQLN
+649 LKQRLN

-670 ASSQDLQHSLEQTR
+670 ASSQNLQQSLEQTR

-699 QQVRQDFAEKQRTLE
+699 QQVRQDFAEKQKTLE
-714 EYQQLKKIVV
+714 EYQQLKKILA

>member
-1 MTGYFFIEIQV
+1 
-12 HSITYLFH
+12 
-20 HKKERLMTIQ
+20 MTIQ
-30 RHLEKLNQLSEQ
+30 QHLEKLNQLSKQ

-125 LEVEFYT
+125 LEVEYYT
-132 VEEWQDIEQLA
+132 AEEWQDLEQLA
-143 QQQGEFDQIK
+143 QQQGDYDQIK

-158 TTMVKQSGLDVAQ
+158 TTMVKQSGLDVTQ
-171 VLQQQKQQIEA
+171 VLQQQKQLIEA
-182 NSLDDLIQ
+182 NSLDELMQ
-190 VLDSYAGNT
+190 VLDSYAGNS

-254 RSSQFLDQSD
+254 RASQFLDQSD
-264 IDLLSSQLPQGGV
+264 IELLSSQLPQGGV

-353 GFANWEKSQWDNAM
+353 GFAHWDKSQWNSSMLHDYSNLQNEAKDSWDNY
-367 QHTYNE
+367 Q
-373 LQSLGE
+373 
-379 EWGDYHFTP
+379 FTQ
-388 TDWERIGNFQT
+388 TDWERIGNFKT
-399 LRQEY
+399 LSQEY

-426 QENLADKVQ
+426 QENLTDKVQ
-435 ALNAMIDQRIHTL
+435 ALTAMIDQRIHTL

-457 QQQKKCEQQILR
+457 QQQKKCEQQIQR
-469 ISGKLENM
+469 ISGKLENL
-477 ISQQV
+477 INQQIN
-482 KKLQSTTQ
+482 KLQSTTQ

-499 IQQYSQMTTH
+499 IQQYSQITTH
-509 SGTETEERSREV
+509 TGTETEERSYEV

-529 FSWGDTETRYR
+529 FSWGSTETRYR
-540 TYTTTY
+540 SYTTTY
-546 EYLNAADAVE
+546 EYLNTSDAVE

-563 DCKVDIQYQ
+563 DCTVDIQYH
-572 FNDLVRPNQLK
+572 FNDLVRPSQLK
-583 LDLRK
+583 LELRK

-594 NTSSQDFDPAQFKN
+594 NTSTQDFDPAQFKN

-618 FPELDLDIG
+618 LPELNLDIG

-642 SSSDIEQ
+642 SSSDIQQ

-655 QSLQQIFEMLSQRFK
+655 QSLQKIFEMLSQRFK
-670 ASSQDLQHSLEQTR
+670 TSSQDLQHSLEQTR
-684 NSLLQ
+684 DSLMQ

-699 QQVRQDFAEKQRTLE
+699 QQVRQDFAEKQKTLE
-714 EYQQLKKIVV
+714 EYQQLKKILA

>member
-1 MTGYFFIEIQV
+1 MCCTWD
-12 HSITYLFH
+12 
-20 HKKERLMTIQ
+20 
-30 RHLEKLNQLSEQ
+30 LNL
-42 LQPWQGRFNEIQD
+42 R
-55 ILSLKK
+55 LKK

-125 LEVEFYT
+125 LEVEYYT
-132 VEEWQDIEQLA
+132 VEEWQNLEQLA
-143 QQQGEFDQIK
+143 QQQGDYDEIK

-158 TTMVKQSGLDVAQ
+158 TTMVKQSSLDVNQ
-171 VLQQQKQQIEA
+171 VLQQQRQLIEA
-182 NSLDDLIQ
+182 NSLDELMQ
-190 VLDSYAGNT
+190 VLDTYAGNS

-254 RSSQFLDQSD
+254 RASQFLDQSD
-264 IDLLSSQLPQGGV
+264 IELLSSQLPQGGV

-353 GFANWEKSQWDNAM
+353 GFAHWEQSQWDNAM
-367 QHTYNE
+367 QHTYKE

-379 EWGDYHFTP
+379 EWNDYQFTAA
-388 TDWERIGNFQT
+388 DWERIANFKT
-399 LRQEY
+399 LNQEY

-426 QENLADKVQ
+426 QENLTDKVQ
-435 ALNAMIDQRIHTL
+435 ALNAMIEQRIHTL

-457 QQQKKCEQQILR
+457 QQQKKCEQQIQR
-469 ISGKLENM
+469 ISGKLENL
-477 ISQQV
+477 INQQIN
-482 KKLQSTTQ
+482 KLQSTTQ

-499 IQQYSQMTTH
+499 IQQYSQITTH
-509 SGTETEERSREV
+509 TGTETEERSYEV

-529 FSWGDTETRYR
+529 FSWGSTETRYR
-540 TYTTTY
+540 SYTTTY
-546 EYLNAADAVE
+546 EYLNASDAVE

-563 DCKVDIQYQ
+563 DCKVDIQYH
-572 FNDLVRPNQLK
+572 FNDLVRP
-583 LDLRK
+583 
-588 ALVDEL
+588 
-594 NTSSQDFDPAQFKN
+594 SQ
-608 TLDRVINQLD
+608 
-618 FPELDLDIG
+618 
-627 NPSELISRN
+627 
-636 FSGQVR
+636 
-642 SSSDIEQ
+642 
-649 LKQQLN
+649 
-655 QSLQQIFEMLSQRFK
+655 
-670 ASSQDLQHSLEQTR
+670 
-684 NSLLQ
+684 
-689 TLIAGLEQEL
+689 
-699 QQVRQDFAEKQRTLE
+699 
-714 EYQQLKKIVV
+714 

>member
-1 MTGYFFIEIQV
+1 
-12 HSITYLFH
+12 
-20 HKKERLMTIQ
+20 MTIQ
-30 RHLEKLNQLSEQ
+30 QHLEKLNQLSEQ
-42 LQPWQGRFNEIQD
+42 LQPWQGRFNEIKD
-55 ILSLKK
+55 ILSLRK

-92 LNALLFN
+92 LNALLFA

-125 LEVEFYT
+125 LEVEYYT
-132 VEEWQDIEQLA
+132 AEEWQDLEQLA
-143 QQQGEFDQIK
+143 QQQGDYDQIK

-158 TTMVKQSGLDVAQ
+158 TTMVKQSGLDVIE
-171 VLQQQKQQIEA
+171 VLQQQKQLIEA
-182 NSLDDLIQ
+182 NCLDELMQ
-190 VLDSYAGNT
+190 VLDTYAGNS

-254 RSSQFLDQSD
+254 RASQFLDQSD
-264 IDLLSSQLPQGGV
+264 IELLSSQLPQGGV

-295 FNRDSLAECETN
+295 FNRDSLVECETN

-353 GFANWEKSQWDNAM
+353 GFSHWEQSQWDKAM
-367 QHTYNE
+367 QHTYKE

-379 EWGDYHFTP
+379 EWGDYQFTQA
-388 TDWERIGNFQT
+388 DWERIGNFKT
-399 LRQEY
+399 LSQEY

-426 QENLADKVQ
+426 QENLTDKIQ

-457 QQQKKCEQQILR
+457 QQQKKCEQQIQR
-469 ISGKLENM
+469 ISGKLENLM
-477 ISQQV
+477 NQQIN
-482 KKLQSTTQ
+482 KLQSTTQ

-499 IQQYSQMTTH
+499 IQQYTRITTH
-509 SGTETEERSREV
+509 TGTETEERSYEV

-529 FSWGDTETRYR
+529 FSWGSTETRYR
-540 TYTTTY
+540 SYTTTY
-546 EYLNAADAVE
+546 EYLNASDAVE

-563 DCKVDIQYQ
+563 ECKSDIQLN
-572 FNDLVRPNQLK
+572 FNNLVRPNQLK

-594 NTSSQDFDPAQFKN
+594 NTSSQDFDPKQFKN
-608 TLDRVINQLD
+608 TLDHVINQLD
-618 FPELDLDIG
+618 LPELNLDIG

-642 SSSDIEQ
+642 SSSDIQQ

-655 QSLQQIFEMLSQRFK
+655 QSLQKIFEMLSQRFK
-670 ASSQDLQHSLEQTR
+670 TSSQDLQHSLEQTR
-684 NSLLQ
+684 DSLLQ
-689 TLIAGLEQEL
+689 TLIAGLEEEL
-699 QQVRQDFAEKQRTLE
+699 QQVRQDFAEKQKTLE
-714 EYQQLKKIVV
+714 EYQQLKKILA